1 MMAGEKTSARAILS
15 QLGVY
20 VGAPFSKALRTRV
33 NLMINAQTP
42 KAIILAKIKYTREW
56 RDYRRA
62 GMSKQE
68 RQVYDF
74 NIDHYPEGE
83 AQGIFEMLKREKRER
98 RLAKLKACKTREE
111 RLQCFGVIESVD
123 WQSIQPFNRWL
134 RQQVNR
140 LKRNAILREQGRFW
154 RIRLDE
160 RNRQNEIDEQRAEA
174 AKLRQDE
181 DLTLKELMVKYVPG
195 ARCGDFAYYA
205 RMNADKAPFDVL
217 VGFLGYDP
225 RPEEQ
230 HPVPIAEVMPEA
242 ANELPAPTV
251 AEVEALPVEPAKREG
266 KQTQIKTRPD
276 QLTFAQSVEH
286 NCFDTCVV
294 TGSRMHVRC
303 SAAHLIEHKDG
314 GADYYTNG
322 LWMRWDIHKLFDD
335 GWCAI
340 DPATMTIWFLAEAIA
355 LDADLAAYQGKAL
368 APTRKPINTDNLK
381 HRWLA
386 FKTLDKA
393 AE

>member
-1 MMAGEKTSARAILS
+1 MMRATAIMKQLDIIPGGAGTQKLRELINFYLAMGNPEEKIPELVA
-15 QLGVY
+15 
-20 VGAPFSKALRTRV
+20 SKAEEVRIMQG
-33 NLMINAQTP
+33 N
-42 KAIILAKIKYTREW
+42 TRELRIKNAMEYMW
-56 RDYRRA
+56 QRYRGKWPVRRKHHRRHSLS
-62 GMSKQE
+62 GMTSYYYGTLDKMTCPPGWGFIVHNDE
-68 RQVYDF
+68 LVMSYIYGTLGKVSFSHSDMLAVYQKAEPAPA
-74 NIDHYPEGE
+74 PEV
-83 AQGIFEMLKREKRER
+83 ISVP
-98 RLAKLKACKTREE
+98 AKPVVA
-111 RLQCFGVIESVD
+111 VD
-123 WQSIQPFNRWL
+123 
-134 RQQVNR
+134 
-140 LKRNAILREQGRFW
+140 
-154 RIRLDE
+154 
-160 RNRQNEIDEQRAEA
+160 
-174 AKLRQDE
+174 
-181 DLTLKELMVKYVPG
+181 
-195 ARCGDFAYYA
+195 
-205 RMNADKAPFDVL
+205 
-217 VGFLGYDP
+217 
-225 RPEEQ
+225 
-230 HPVPIAEVMPEA
+230 PVPEA
-242 ANELPAPTV
+242 
-251 AEVEALPVEPAKREG
+251 PAKREG

-303 SAAHLIEHKDG
+303 SAAHLVEHKDG